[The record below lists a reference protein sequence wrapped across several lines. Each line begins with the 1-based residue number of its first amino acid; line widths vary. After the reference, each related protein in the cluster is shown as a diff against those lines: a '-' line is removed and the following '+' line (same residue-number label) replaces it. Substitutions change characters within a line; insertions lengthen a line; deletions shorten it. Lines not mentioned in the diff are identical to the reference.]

1 MNRRS
6 APSVQR
12 PAVDPA
18 STALRVDGVS
28 IRYGDAIHAVTDVSI
43 DVRPGEIVGLLGANG
58 AGKSSL
64 LNAISGLVP
73 LHAGTIS
80 VGDTV
85 LGALNPQA
93 RARFVAHVPEGRQ
106 VFGQHTVGENLALA
120 AFDASRA
127 ERKRRLTEV
136 EEVLPALTTLHDR
149 QARLLSGGQQQMVAL
164 GRGLMSRAPVL
175 MIDELSLGLAPA
187 ITDQFASTLLEL
199 RAEGYAILLVEQ
211 YLTLALR
218 VCDRVF
224 VLDRGAV
231 VLSGPT
237 AAIRSQLEALEEV
250 YLGTAEN
257 NFAEADDTVAQEQ
270 AGERLS
276 VGAPTVRPGNPMLA
290 ALAAVVG
297 IVASFFPWFDIAPF
311 GGPVTTETG
320 WALPLLWPLLPVVGA
335 AGVAAVAAL
344 RIVRHEP
351 LPLVPALVGAGLAI
365 AALATLFTRTW
376 LLGRGLADPGIEVD
390 RRWGLLVGLYAT
402 ALMTVGAISLVL
414 EATSAKRFR
423 DVVGAERSEPVD
435 AS

>member
-1 MNRRS
+1 
-6 APSVQR
+6 VE
-12 PAVDPA
+12 
-18 STALRVDGVS
+18 GVS
-28 IRYGDAIHAVTDVSI
+28 IRYGDAIHAVTNVSI
-43 DVRPGEIVGLLGANG
+43 DVPPGEIVGLLGANG

-73 LHAGTIS
+73 VQAGTIS
-80 VGDTV
+80 VGDTT
-85 LGALNPQA
+85 LGSLSPQA

-120 AFDASRA
+120 AFEANRA
-127 ERKRRLTEV
+127 DRKRRLTEV
-136 EEVLPALTTLHDR
+136 EEVLPALKALHDR

-187 ITDQFASTLLEL
+187 ITDQFADTLLEL

-231 VLSGPT
+231 VLSGQT
-237 AAIRSQLEALEEV
+237 DEIRSQLEALEEV

-257 NFAEADDTVAQEQ
+257 NSTENSAEADDTVAREQED
-270 AGERLS
+270 ERLS
-276 VGAPTVRPGNPMLA
+276 ARAPTVRPGNPMLA
-290 ALAAVVG
+290 AAGALVG

-311 GGPVTTETG
+311 GGPVTTETA
-320 WALPLLWPLLPVVGA
+320 WALPLFWPFCLVIGA
-335 AGVAAVAAL
+335 AGVIAIAAF

-351 LPLVPALVGAGLAI
+351 LPLLPALVEVC
-365 AALATLFTRTW
+365 LATAAFVTLFSRTW
-376 LLGRGLADPGIEVD
+376 LLGSGLADPGIEVD

-402 ALMTVGAISLVL
+402 ALMTVGALSLLV
-414 EATSAKRFR
+414 EASSAKRSR
-423 DVVGAERSEPVD
+423 GVLSAELAERVD